1 MSSGLEL
8 QSLQVGSTS
17 DLLNL
22 ALLVCRGYE
31 PVSSFAFTLALVTS
45 FTSQLVVV
53 HTACGCRNEVFE
65 ISRFCRDDF

>member
-1 MSSGLEL
+1 MRGGSDLLVSSGLEL

-31 PVSSFAFTLALVTS
+31 P
-45 FTSQLVVV
+45 
-53 HTACGCRNEVFE
+53 G
-65 ISRFCRDDF
+65 